1 MIILMNM
8 VMMIMLMV
16 PLLDEYTVQGG
27 IYIFQLIDWFF
38 AAYAAIVVVLAE
50 CVCLAWV
57 YGELIII
64 ILLKRISREP
74 IYHTR
79 WQHSCVGVAS
89 EYGELCGRGLGVW
102 WDERAWFGCMMS
114 EEWA

>member
-8 VMMIMLMV
+8 VMVIILMV

-27 IYIFQLIDWFF
+27 IYIFQLVDWFY

-57 YGELIII
+57 YGELC
-64 ILLKRISREP
+64 
-74 IYHTR
+74 
-79 WQHSCVGVAS
+79 WC
-89 EYGELCGRGLGVW
+89 GLGVW
-102 WDERAWFGCMMS
+102 
-114 EEWA
+114 